1 MNHRYGFLIQII
13 SLLLLSLPCHAE
25 VFLAQNTLTINV
37 HGATIH
43 DVLKTLTQQ
52 AQIKIVALEETNIGN
67 VKISKKFWDLPLEE
81 GIHRVLS
88 GWNYG
93 ISRDIHTGRI
103 TTLYLVSQRIDTSRT
118 GDPRGTSGH
127 NPSNL
132 DFSES
137 QAPPTMLSQTYAAK
151 VLQPTDNQELEE
163 EEDIFSD
170 EEFETLPP
178 NLIETLERW
187 QRNGNG

>member
-1 MNHRYGFLIQII
+1 MNHRYGFLIHII

-25 VFLAQNTLTINV
+25 VFLAHNTLTLNV
-37 HGATIH
+37 HDAIIR

-67 VKISKKFWDLPLEE
+67 VKISKKFWNLPLEE

-93 ISRDIHTGRI
+93 ISRDTRTGRI
-103 TTLYLVSQRIDTSRT
+103 TTLYLVSQRIDASKT
-118 GDPRGTSGH
+118 GDPRGTSAH

-137 QAPPTMLSQTYAAK
+137 QAPPTILSQTYDAH

-163 EEDIFSD
+163 EEDVFSD
-170 EEFETLPP
+170 EEFESLPP
-178 NLIETLERW
+178 NLLETLERW

>member
-1 MNHRYGFLIQII
+1 MNRRYGFLIHII
-13 SLLLLSLPCHAE
+13 TLLLLSVPCQAE

-37 HGATIH
+37 HGATIR
-43 DVLKTLTQQ
+43 DVLKTLTQK

-67 VKISKKFWDLPLEE
+67 VKISKKFRNLPLEE
-81 GIHRVLS
+81 GIQRVLS

-93 ISRDIHTGRI
+93 ISRDTRTGRI
-103 TTLYLVSQRIDTSRT
+103 TTLYLVSQRIDTSGEDHAR
-118 GDPRGTSGH
+118 DTSTH
-127 NPSNL
+127 SPSHL
-132 DFSES
+132 DVAES
-137 QAPPTMLSQTYAAK
+137 QSQPTILSQTSDTT
-151 VLQPTDNQELEE
+151 VLQPTDNQEAEE
-163 EEDIFSD
+163 EEDVFSD